1 MKWMKKTIGELR
13 NNSAELGNID
23 DAFSRLDDIMK
34 NGLHPGYSTGWPIFD
49 QYFKFPPYGQ
59 INVLTGISNTGK
71 SEWMDTLACYC
82 AAKHDWNIFIFSP
95 ENFPLEYHIEKMVC
109 KLAEKTCTERFNGFN
124 KVTPE
129 DSELCKEFIK
139 KHFKFV
145 NPGTDKVSVET
156 LINTIE
162 WECINGK
169 INMVII
175 DPWNKLE
182 VVREPG
188 KSKTDFIGEVL
199 PEFQRIAR
207 SKNIHFFVVAH
218 PSKPIRANG
227 VPVPITLFDIED
239 SRHWY
244 NMMDN
249 GFIVNRSWED
259 KTKNNLADV
268 IIGKIKDN
276 RYGKVGKTSFEFIR
290 AIRKYKEIE
299 AREGNGY

>member
-1 MKWMKKTIGELR
+1 MKWIKKSVGELIK
-13 NNSAELGNID
+13 NSVEMGNID
-23 DAFSRLDDIMK
+23 DAFLKLNDIMR
-34 NGLHPGYSTGWPIFD
+34 NGMHPGYSTGWPIFD
-49 QYFKFPPYGQ
+49 QYFRFPPYGQ

-71 SEWMDTLACYC
+71 SEWMDTLACHC
-82 AAKHDWNIFIFSP
+82 ALKLNWNIFIFSP
-95 ENFPLEYHIEKMVC
+95 ENFPLEYHIEKMVT
-109 KLAEKTCTERFNGFN
+109 KITEKTCTENFNGFEKVN
-124 KVTPE
+124 KE
-129 DSELCKEFIK
+129 EMEACRDFINSR
-139 KHFKFV
+139 FKFV
-145 NPGTDKVSVET
+145 NPGTEKISVEM
-156 LINTIE
+156 LIDTIE
-162 WECINGK
+162 WECFNSK

-175 DPWNKLE
+175 DPWNKLD

-207 SKNIHFFVVAH
+207 SKNIHFFIVAH
-218 PSKPIRANG
+218 PSKPARANG
-227 VPVPITLFDIED
+227 ALVPITLFDIED

-268 IIGKIKDN
+268 IVGKIKDN
-276 RYGKVGKTSFEFIR
+276 RYGKVGATSFEFIR

-299 AREGNGY
+299 ARTDNGY